1 MPIRRLPPE
10 TVNRIAAGE
19 VVERP
24 ASAIKELVDNAID
37 AGATRI
43 EVEAHGGGLTRI
55 LVADDGCG
63 LSAEE
68 LPVAIERHATSKLAP
83 DEDGLWDLLRIHT
96 MGFRG
101 EALPSIGSVARLS
114 IASRAKGHKDA
125 FSILVE
131 GGSVGE
137 VSPAAFA
144 GDHGARIEVRDLFYA
159 TPARLKFM
167 KSERAE
173 ALAITEELKR
183 QAMAHE
189 AVGFSLDIDGR
200 RILRLPPEHPG
211 PQGRLAR
218 LSAVLGRDF
227 HDNAL
232 EIDQTRDGVRL
243 SGFIGLPTYNRGNAA
258 HQYLFVNGRPVRDR
272 LLQGALRAA
281 YADFLAR
288 DRHPTAALYVTL
300 EPTEV
305 DVNVHPAKAEVRFRD
320 PALVRGLIVGG
331 LRHALAAAGHRA
343 STTTAA
349 SALDAIRAQSMVPP
363 SAFQGGG
370 GGYGSYQPGPSP
382 AGFSAWQAGGWTRP
396 APQVLPGL
404 SDVSARHEAAPEA
417 VYATRA
423 ETFGSGDG
431 GVAEA
436 VREAAF
442 GGYDAPPNVAYPG
455 PEHVHGSAPA
465 FDPVDFPLG
474 AARAQVHE
482 TYIVA
487 QTRDGVVIVD
497 QHAAHER
504 LVYERMKGEMAAGG
518 VARQTLLLPEVVE
531 LDPAEAERVVAR
543 SEELAALGLVIE
555 SFGPGAV
562 LVRET
567 PALLGKTDAAGL
579 VRDIADDLAENGQAL
594 ALKERLEEVCS
605 TMACH
610 GSVRAGRRLNAVE
623 MNALLREMEATP
635 HSGQCNHGRPTYV
648 ELKLADIERLFG
660 RR

>member
-24 ASAIKELVDNAID
+24 ASAVKELVENALD
-37 AGATRI
+37 AGSRSI
-43 EVEAHGGGLTRI
+43 EVQADGGGLTRI
-55 LVADDGCG
+55 LVADDGLG
-63 LSAEE
+63 LSASE
-68 LPVAIERHATSKLAP
+68 LALAIERHATSKLSP
-83 DEDGLWDLLRIHT
+83 DDAGDYDLLHIST
-96 MGFRG
+96 LGFRG

-114 IASRAKGHKDA
+114 ISSRAKGAADA
-125 FSILVE
+125 HAILVE
-131 GGSVGE
+131 GGAVGE
-137 VSPAAFA
+137 VSPSGFP
-144 GDHGARIEVRDLFYA
+144 GPHGARVEVRDLFYA

-167 KSERAE
+167 KSERSE
-173 ALAITEELKR
+173 ALAITDEIKR

-189 AVGFSLDIDGR
+189 AVSFALDLDGR
-200 RILRLPPEHPG
+200 RTLRLPAESKG
-211 PQGRLAR
+211 PDGRLAR
-218 LSAVLGRDF
+218 LSAIMGREF
-227 HDNAL
+227 SENAL
-232 EIDQTRDGVRL
+232 EIDHEREGVRL
-243 SGFIGLPTYNRGNAA
+243 TGFAGLPTYNRGNSA

-272 LLQGALRAA
+272 LLQGALRGA

-288 DRHPTAALYVTL
+288 DRHPLVALYL
-300 EPTEV
+300 EVDPAQV

-331 LRHALAAAGHRA
+331 LRHVLAGAGHRA
-343 STTTAA
+343 ATTVA
-349 SALDAIRAQSMVPP
+349 SETLNNLRPGWSPQTHHAP
-363 SAFQGGG
+363 SAQ
-370 GGYGSYQPGPSP
+370 
-382 AGFSAWQAGGWTRP
+382 GFSAWQMGGWTQ
-396 APQVLPGL
+396 AVQTAAQTIPGL
-404 SDVSARHEAAPEA
+404 TQVSARAEPAQDWPPASYDHQPGMHEA
-417 VYATRA
+417 T
-423 ETFGSGDG
+423 
-431 GVAEA
+431 
-436 VREAAF
+436 
-442 GGYDAPPNVAYPG
+442 
-455 PEHVHGSAPA
+455 APA

-504 LVYERMKGEMAAGG
+504 LVYERMKVEMAQGG
-518 VARQTLLLPEVVE
+518 VSRQVLLLPEVVE
-531 LDPAEAERVVAR
+531 LDPAEAERVAAR
-543 SEELAALGLVIE
+543 ADELAALGLMVE
-555 SFGPGAV
+555 AFGPGAI

-567 PALLGKTDAAGL
+567 PALLGETDVAGL
-579 VRDIADDLAENGQAL
+579 IRDIADDLAENGQAL

-610 GSVRAGRRLNAVE
+610 GSVRAGRRLNAPE
-623 MNALLREMEATP
+623 MNALLRQMEATP